1 MYSSMQPFV
10 RPEISDLMNERIDVL
25 SEFKMLGKEESE
37 LRWCQGEVVHVYEE
51 QRVPTVCVRWDPI
64 PDCTGWESSTE
75 SNQKLLPTRWNK
87 DVVGAWR
94 LDLPIDVEDT
104 SGNES
109 DGKTG
114 EGGSEIEISNGDGD
128 GDSECSSTTSSSSS
142 S

>member
-1 MYSSMQPFV
+1 M
-10 RPEISDLMNERIDVL
+10 
-25 SEFKMLGKEESE
+25 
-37 LRWCQGEVVHVYEE
+37 HVYEE

-104 SGNES
+104 SDNTS

-114 EGGSEIEISNGDGD
+114 EGGSEIEISNGDGN
-128 GDSECSSTTSSSSS
+128 GDSNSECSSTTNSSSSS
-142 S
+142 

>member
-1 MYSSMQPFV
+1 
-10 RPEISDLMNERIDVL
+10 MNERIDVL
-25 SEFKMLGKEESE
+25 SKFKMLVKEESE

-51 QRVPTVCVRWDPI
+51 QRVPTVHVRWDPT

-104 SGNES
+104 SDNKS

-114 EGGSEIEISNGDGD
+114 EGGSEIEISNGDGN
-128 GDSECSSTTSSSSS
+128 GNGNSECSSTTNSSSSS
-142 S
+142 

>member
-1 MYSSMQPFV
+1 LYWLGEFH
-10 RPEISDLMNERIDVL
+10 RIK
-25 SEFKMLGKEESE
+25 S
-37 LRWCQGEVVHVYEE
+37 
-51 QRVPTVCVRWDPI
+51 
-64 PDCTGWESSTE
+64 
-75 SNQKLLPTRWNK
+75 KLLPNRWNK